1 MFDANQIIGHWGY
14 VAIFVFVVLGNMG
27 LPVPEETILMLA
39 GYLVWDGELRLP
51 IVLAVG
57 TISAI
62 AGDNLGYWIGRR
74 FGREAIKRYGH
85 WILATPKRMESIEG
99 VVTRYGALAVFA
111 ARFLPGLRFLAGPTA
126 GATGLRPLSFLL
138 ANLLGASLYV
148 PIAVGL
154 GYMVGYGLG
163 DYVARLEHIVG
174 RVEYVVLLLAVVLT
188 LAYLTWRFLRAKGVQ
203 PES

>member
-126 GATGLRPLSFLL
+126 GATGLRPLSFFL